1 MSNKNESIGEM
12 LLSNPYYHK
21 DMMEDEETSILL
33 ASDNLVSF
41 IVGGTKFQT
50 AKSNFAFWPKTRLSR
65 LIRAKTEEE
74 KLRLCDKYIVCEE
87 RKIMETY
94 VFFRSGKSFDAVLDK
109 SRQSSNNIEHVCF
122 NFKIFYN

>member
-1 MSNKNESIGEM
+1 MKREIVSNEDESIGEM
-12 LLSNPYYHK
+12 LLSNQYYQK

-50 AKSNFAFWPKTRLSR
+50 VISNFAFWPKTRLSR
-65 LIRAKTEEE
+65 LIRAKTEKE

-87 RKIMETY
+87 TKVIETY

-109 SRQSSNNIEHVCF
+109 SILIHNTL
-122 NFKIFYN
+122 

>member
-1 MSNKNESIGEM
+1 MSNENESIGEI
-12 LLSNPYYHK
+12 LLSNPYYQK

-41 IVGGTKFQT
+41 IVGGTTFQT

-65 LIRAKTEEE
+65 LIRAKTEKE
-74 KLRLCDKYIVCEE
+74 KLRLCDKYVVCE
-87 RKIMETY
+87 KFMETY

-109 SRQSSNNIEHVCF
+109 
-122 NFKIFYN
+122 

>member
-74 KLRLCDKYIVCEE
+74 KLRLCDKYIG
-87 RKIMETY
+87 Y
-94 VFFRSGKSFDAVLDK
+94 SSYSLFQSKSINQTDM
-109 SRQSSNNIEHVCF
+109 
-122 NFKIFYN
+122 FYILLLYTIL